1 MSAFGVDGCRSGWFF
16 VGKGEGRTTLGVV
29 DRLSKLIDML
39 PDSSAVFIDIPIGL
53 HDSDGSAR
61 VCDRLARRLLGRIRG
76 SSVFPAPLRAIL
88 DVDDYEAAVRY
99 NRHLCGK
106 GLSRQA
112 FAIVP
117 KVREVDE
124 LLRRC
129 ERARGMVREVHP
141 ELCFWAFAG
150 GRPMVNRKKSRAG
163 FEERMEVLESVLPR
177 AREIAESALTQYK
190 RREVARDD
198 IADALVALATALSAP
213 RALQTLPANPPRDAR
228 GLPMEMVFNGKRV
241 SKLKRSGLLRAI
253 TTMSNA

>member
-1 MSAFGVDGCRSGWFF
+1 VTACGVDGCRSGWFF
-16 VGKGEGRTTLGVV
+16 VGKSEGRMTLGVV

-53 HDSDGSAR
+53 HDSDGTAR
-61 VCDRLARRLLGRIRG
+61 ACDRLARRLLGRGRG

-88 DVDDYEAAVRY
+88 DAEDYESAVRHS
-99 NRHLCGK
+99 RHLAGK

-124 LLRRC
+124 LLSRC
-129 ERARGMVREVHP
+129 ERARAMVREVHP

-150 GRPMVNRKKSRAG
+150 GRPMVNRKKSRPG
-163 FEERMEVLESVLPR
+163 FEERMEVLESVLPN

-213 RALQTLPANPPRDAR
+213 RALWTLPVNPPRDSL
-228 GLPMEMVFNGKRV
+228 GLPMEMVFNGERV
-241 SKLKRSGLLRAI
+241 SEIKGPDDLSALTNL
-253 TTMSNA
+253 